1 MAIEGDTRHLNF
13 PSWDYRLKDP
23 FYYGTEVEKL
33 KDLQKKDKKVL
44 DHVEKGQIDLAN
56 KLSEALNQIQDLSSE
71 LAKAH
76 SMINK
81 LQAQICQHGSGV
93 ETTSSNKQSQVTMS
107 IYQC

>member
-71 LAKAH
+71 LAKAF

-81 LQAQICQHGSGV
+81 LQAQISQHGSSV
-93 ETTSSNKQSQVTMS
+93 ETSSSNKQSQVTVS